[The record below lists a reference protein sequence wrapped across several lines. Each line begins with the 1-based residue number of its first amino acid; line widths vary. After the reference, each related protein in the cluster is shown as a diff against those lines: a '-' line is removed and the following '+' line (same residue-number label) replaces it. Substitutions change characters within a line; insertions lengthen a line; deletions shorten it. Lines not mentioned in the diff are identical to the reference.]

1 MKDTSLD
8 LWLVKNLNIYL
19 GSFYGI
25 LIKLLMMWQYPF
37 QNQSIG
43 FFFFFFGEIINRI
56 LRAIWSYSK
65 SWSGPRNKVALT
77 RICTLVKCSFH
88 DFLSINLSLS
98 LYWLAKVI
106 HSSFYFLA
114 SKSSN
119 CFLRIITRYIGLI
132 GACAST
138 RSPICCCWHG
148 FRERVIN
155 DQKYIPEGNG
165 AGDK

>member
-1 MKDTSLD
+1 MT
-8 LWLVKNLNIYL
+8 V
-19 GSFYGI
+19 SFS
-25 LIKLLMMWQYPF
+25 K
-37 QNQSIG
+37 SINRI
-43 FFFFFFGEIINRI
+43 FFFFFGEINNRI
-56 LRAIWSYSK
+56 LSAIWSYSK
-65 SWSGPRNKVALT
+65 SWSGPPNKVALT

-106 HSSFYFLA
+106 HSSFYLLV